1 MFCPPAKLF
10 KVLVDAAVGSEQRPV
25 SATASLQAPEVVL
38 FDEVVNQA
46 VPQQHQFSKF
56 SFCPGEIYVG

>member
-38 FDEVVNQA
+38 FDEVVRFRAQIEERYEA
-46 VPQQHQFSKF
+46 LRTR
-56 SFCPGEIYVG
+56 IVGV